1 MTETKDTTAEQ
12 TTERVK
18 QRRLRPDARR
28 EVIVTS
34 AAKLFVERGG
44 FDMTMTAI
52 AKALGVSRNLVYHYF
67 QNQEALIEAVID
79 HETSELQRQIKAI
92 PVAPQKQALE
102 SVVRTYVEFVSA
114 HAHGLTIML
123 ASPEL
128 RTRLRPY
135 ADRNTVAISQHC
147 AEIYGVQWSGANLAA
162 LVSSVNFMSD
172 FAGIQADN
180 LKNCSDTVVKTCVEV
195 FESAMAAA
203 KAISLTQPA

>member
-1 MTETKDTTAEQ
+1 MTETKGTTTEQ

-28 EVIVTS
+28 EVIITS
-34 AAKLFVERGG
+34 AAALFVERGG

-52 AKALGVSRNLVYHYF
+52 AKALGISRNLVYHYF
-67 QNQEALIEAVID
+67 QNQESLIEAVID
-79 HETSELQRQIKAI
+79 HETSELQRQIKAL
-92 PVAPQKQALE
+92 PVEPQKEALE
-102 SVVRTYVEFVSA
+102 SVVRTYVEFVTA

-147 AEIYGVQWSGANLAA
+147 AEIYGVQWSGAYLAA

-180 LKNCSDTVVKTCVEV
+180 LKNCSELVIKTCVDV
-195 FESAMAAA
+195 FENSMAGA
-203 KAISLTQPA
+203 KAITVNSAA